1 MNNSTIK
8 FIYLNCLTNYFLRKN
23 LNYYEGVLYALK
35 NLVQKSNLIQM
46 NRLRLFKFR
55 IGESSPKFLFM
66 FLIFLILVME
76 LIIMFAFDILDY
88 KNYFINASIDATLLV
103 IMITPFLYYFFYKP
117 SIKYVRNTKKVEE
130 RLQDERLLLRTV
142 IDNIP
147 YSIYG
152 KDISGRNT
160 LANFMELKY
169 LGAKSEEEILGKT
182 DFDFYPK
189 EIAEA
194 FFNDDKFVIQT
205 GKAVINREEYLID
218 KKGDKKVLLTS
229 KVPLKDEYG
238 NIKGIVGIGH
248 DITERKRVEES
259 LQKLNLAISNSQEII
274 FMTDNDGIFTFVN
287 PTFTKIYGFTEEE
300 VVGKTTP
307 RILNSGFFTKE
318 DFKSFW
324 DKIPSKQSVPKTEYR
339 NKCKDGKLIDIEGSV
354 DPIINANGDLIGFLG
369 IHRDITKR
377 KLAEETIRESEEKF
391 KNAFQYSAIGIALIS
406 PAGKWL
412 KVNLKVCEMVG
423 YSEEELLSLTFQDI
437 THPDDLTTDLDFVK
451 QLLAGEIE
459 TYSMEK
465 RYLHKQGDIIWV
477 LLSVSLVRDKDGA
490 PLFFISQI
498 RDVTDRKRAEK
509 EIQETNE
516 ELIKINNEKDKF
528 FSIIAHDL
536 KSPFNSIVGFSEL
549 LLEQIKANDY
559 DEIEKHTE
567 IILQSSQTAMD
578 LLKNLMEWS
587 QSQTGRLDFNP
598 EFFELV
604 EVIKDVERLLIGVA
618 EQKSIKILK
627 TLPSNAPI
635 IADKDMISTILRN
648 LVSNAIKFTNT
659 GGKITIAAQDYQN
672 KLTISVHDTGIGIP
686 PEAIDKLFNID
697 SKHSTYG
704 TQNEK
709 GTGLG
714 LILCKEFVEKHGGKI
729 WVESEEGNGSTF
741 YFTLPHVVK

>member
-1 MNNSTIK
+1 MN
-8 FIYLNCLTNYFLRKN
+8 
-23 LNYYEGVLYALK
+23 
-35 NLVQKSNLIQM
+35 Q
-46 NRLRLFKFR
+46 LRLFNFR

-66 FLIFLILVME
+66 SLIFLILFME

-88 KNYFINASIDATLLV
+88 NNYFVNASIDAVLLV
-103 IMITPFLYYFFYKP
+103 FMVTPFLYYFFYKP
-117 SIKYVRNTKKVEE
+117 SIKYVRDIKKVEE
-130 RLQDERLLLRTV
+130 RLRDERLLLRTV

-147 YSIYG
+147 YSIYS
-152 KDISGRNT
+152 KDISGRKT
-160 LANFMELKY
+160 LANFMELNY
-169 LGAKSEEEILGKT
+169 LGAKSEKEILGKT

-194 FFNDDKFVIQT
+194 FWADDKIVMQT
-205 GKAVINREEYLID
+205 NKAVINREEHLIV
-218 KKGDKKVLLTS
+218 KNGQTKVLLTS
-229 KVPLKDEYG
+229 KVPLKDERG
-238 NIKGIVGIGH
+238 NIKGLVGIGH
-248 DITERKRVEES
+248 DITARKRSEEL
-259 LQKLNLAISNSQEII
+259 LQKLNQAIYNSQEVI
-274 FMTDNDGIFTFVN
+274 FMTDKDGIFTFVN
-287 PTFTKIYGFTEEE
+287 PAFTQIYGFPAED

-307 RILNSGFFTKE
+307 RILNSGIFTKE

-324 DKIPSKQSVPKTEYR
+324 DTILSKQSVPEAEYL
-339 NKCKDGKLIDIEGSV
+339 NKCKDGKLINIEGSA
-354 DPIINANGDLIGFLG
+354 DPIINTNGDLIGFLG

-377 KLAEETIRESEEKF
+377 KLAEDAIRESEEKF

-406 PAGKWL
+406 PEGKWL
-412 KVNLKVCEMVG
+412 KVNSKVCEIVG
-423 YSEEELLSLTFQDI
+423 YSEEELLSMTFRHI
-437 THPDDLTTDLDFVK
+437 THPDDLTTDLNFVK

-465 RYLHKQGDIIWV
+465 RYLQKEGDIIWV
-477 LLSVSLVRDKDGA
+477 LLSVSLVRDKGGS

-536 KSPFNSIVGFSEL
+536 KSPFNSIVGFSKL
-549 LLEQIKANDY
+549 LLEQIKTNDY
-559 DEIEKHTE
+559 NGIEKYTG
-567 IILQSSQTAMD
+567 IILQSSQSAMD
-578 LLKNLMEWS
+578 LLTNLMQWS
-587 QSQTGRLDFNP
+587 QSQTGRLEFNP
-598 EFFELV
+598 EFFEFV
-604 EVIKDVERLLIGVA
+604 ELIKDVERLLIGAA
-618 EQKSIKILK
+618 EQKSIKIFK

-635 IADKDMISTILRN
+635 IADKDMISTIMRN

-659 GGKITIAAQDYQN
+659 GGKITITVQDYQN
-672 KLTISVHDTGIGIP
+672 ILTISVHDTGIGIP

-697 SKHSTYG
+697 SEYSTSG

-741 YFTLPHVVK
+741 YFTLPNVVK